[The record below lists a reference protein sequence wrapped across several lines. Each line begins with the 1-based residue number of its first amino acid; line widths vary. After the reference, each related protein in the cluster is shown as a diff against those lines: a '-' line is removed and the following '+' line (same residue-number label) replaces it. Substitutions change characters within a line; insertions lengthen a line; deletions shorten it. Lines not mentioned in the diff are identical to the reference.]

1 MGAPARDARQSYVK
15 KARSERGVIC
25 PLHNPYP
32 GPMVP
37 SALHRYPA
45 LVTTSPQRVLVVEDE
60 APIRDG
66 LVSLFR
72 TQGLEPIGAEDGR
85 AALAALSGD
94 RFDLVVLDLMLPHVP
109 GLEVLRAL
117 RGRGDDVP
125 VLVLTARG
133 AEEDVVAG
141 LEAGADDYVTKPFGI
156 RELVARAKGLL
167 RRPRLEGRAADASA
181 RRITVVV
188 QDAHAVVD
196 LDTHRVE
203 QGASTVTLTTREA
216 LLLEHLVTHRSRI
229 VTREELLVDVWGY
242 RDGTIR
248 TRTVDVHVQQLRA
261 KLERLQGGESW
272 ILTVRGKGYRF
283 DAPLG

>member
-1 MGAPARDARQSYVK
+1 MTPAT
-15 KARSERGVIC
+15 
-25 PLHNPYP
+25 H
-32 GPMVP
+32 
-37 SALHRYPA
+37 
-45 LVTTSPQRVLVVEDE
+45 RVLVVEDE

-72 TQGLEPIGAEDGR
+72 SQGLEPASAQDGR
-85 AALAALSGD
+85 VALEVLGRE
-94 RFDLVVLDLMLPHVP
+94 RFDLIVLDLMLPHVH
-109 GLEVLRAL
+109 GLEVLRTI

-125 VLVLTARG
+125 VLVLTAKG
-133 AEEDVVAG
+133 SEEDVVAG

-167 RRPRLEGRAADASA
+167 RRPRTEA
-181 RRITVVV
+181 REPSTPRRLTVSI
-188 QDAHAVVD
+188 HGSSAVVD
-196 LDTHRVE
+196 FDTHRVE
-203 QGASTVTLTTREA
+203 DGTSTLTLTTREA

-261 KLERLQGGESW
+261 KLERVRGGGQW
-272 ILTVRGKGYRF
+272 IVTARGKGYRF
-283 DAPLG
+283 DASIA

>member
-1 MGAPARDARQSYVK
+1 
-15 KARSERGVIC
+15 
-25 PLHNPYP
+25 
-32 GPMVP
+32 
-37 SALHRYPA
+37 
-45 LVTTSPQRVLVVEDE
+45 VLVVEDE

-66 LVSLFR
+66 LVSLLG
-72 TQGLEPIGAEDGR
+72 TQGLEPTGAADGR
-85 AALAALSGD
+85 AALEALEAH

-117 RGRGDDVP
+117 RARGDDVP

-167 RRPRLEGRAADASA
+167 RRPRAEGARATDRPERLAVAVEGA
-181 RRITVVV
+181 RATI
-188 QDAHAVVD
+188 D
-196 LDTHRVE
+196 LDNHRIE
-203 QGASTVTLTTREA
+203 QDGVTITLTTREA
-216 LLLEHLVTHRSRI
+216 LLLGYLASRRDRI

-261 KLERLQGGESW
+261 KIERVRGGQGW
-272 ILTVRGKGYRF
+272 ISTIRGKGYRF
-283 DAPLG
+283 DAPLA